1 MQGSNETGSDPTM
14 TAVAIGVVAG
24 LVTIAVLAVEWPV
37 LVWSTL
43 MGRPTLM
50 DSSVAFH
57 GALHVIAA
65 RRLAAPRFWAPW
77 SDVLPPTAAWVA
89 LDVVGVALV
98 AVLAMAVMARV
109 DRWRGRSRLG
119 LSPTDPRR
127 GMKSRSWA
135 KPRDWQHLQ
144 VRATSNRTAARLL
157 TGERRAPAPPGGDG
171 WSLGRLRNVAIRSG
185 PEMHLCV
192 IAPTRSGKT
201 TRVVM
206 REAAEHAGPAVVLSN
221 KTDVLAATAAIRAE
235 QGPVWV
241 YAPMSDLRSVGMRGC
256 CWTPLTGCG
265 DWSGALAMAQW
276 IFDADPGAA
285 AASDSSGGARFYN
298 REAVEALLPALLHAA
313 ALGDRRM
320 ADVLGWLRGGV
331 DVLDVPR
338 ELLDDHGAQH
348 AALALA
354 GVQALDERPRSLL
367 TMSAAQ
373 LIGAYRH
380 PQVQAADRR
389 GFDPDRLLD
398 EGGTL
403 YLIAP
408 EGHQELLAPIFG
420 GLLGELLRTCERRAQ
435 HVRDPR
441 TLPLLKI
448 LADEAAHLAPLAQL
462 PMLLSVSAGW
472 GARWCLV
479 FQSIAQVRHR
489 YGAQAD
495 AVLGNALC
503 KLALGPIHDRA
514 TRDEL
519 VALLGDEL
527 VEQTSHTRDS
537 MGSRSSVTRHE
548 HLRPKIT
555 AEQLAMLGEG
565 EAIAI
570 HGRDLPAIVQLPVWE
585 GLVGKARR

>member
-1 MQGSNETGSDPTM
+1 MQGRNETGSDPTM
-14 TAVAIGVVAG
+14 AAAAIGVAAG
-24 LVTIAVLAVEWPV
+24 LGVVAVALIEWPV
-37 LVWSTL
+37 VVWSTL
-43 MGRPTLM
+43 HGRPALM
-50 DSSVAFH
+50 DPWMALG
-57 GALHVIAA
+57 GALRVVFT
-65 RRLAAPRFWAPW
+65 RQLAAPRSWAPW
-77 SDVLPPTAAWVA
+77 LDALPPRSAWIAIDAVGLVLLA
-89 LDVVGVALV
+89 LLV
-98 AVLAMAVMARV
+98 AAAAVRV

-119 LSPTDPRR
+119 LSSADPRR

-144 VRATSNRTAARLL
+144 SRSGSRRAAGRLL
-157 TGERRAPAPPGGDG
+157 TGERRVPALRGGDG
-171 WSLGRLRNVAIRSG
+171 WSLGRLRGVEMRSG

-206 REAAEHAGPAVVLSN
+206 REAGEHVGPAVVLSN
-221 KTDVLAATAAIRAE
+221 KTDVLAATAAVRAE
-235 QGPVWV
+235 RGPVWV
-241 YAPMSDLRSVGMRGC
+241 YAPLSDLRSLGMRGC
-256 CWTPLTGCG
+256 GWTPLTGCG

-331 DVLDVPR
+331 DALDVPR
-338 ELLDDHGAQH
+338 ELLDGNGAQH

-367 TMSAAQ
+367 SMSAAQ

-389 GFDPDRLLD
+389 GFDPDRLLG

-403 YLIAP
+403 YLVAP

-503 KLALGPIHDRA
+503 KLAMGPIHDRA

-527 VEQTSHTRDS
+527 VEQTSGTDS

-548 HLRPKIT
+548 QLRPKIT

-585 GLVGKARR
+585 PLVEASRR